1 MGGELRTRWRVF
13 PGWHWVAVALVIPIA
28 GLIGGAVSGPVDA
41 PLPALIGGVV
51 TGAGLG
57 AVQWL
62 VARDTFGDGWI
73 WISTSAL
80 AYGFGLVAGAAVV
93 GYETD
98 LGSLAAM
105 GAISGVVLGL
115 GQGIALTQQGHRE
128 LGLAW
133 AAASSAFGPMTAIDL
148 RSFRRGSALF
158 SFLSITIDLRAAPRA
173 RVDDV
178 PLNRSPKRGYG
189 RKARCLADRTF
200 PDESAL
206 RKVVLVRDQSRLLKS
221 NLALQR

>member
-1 MGGELRTRWRVF
+1 MGDELHSRLRVF
-13 PGWHWVAVALVIPIA
+13 PGWHWVAVAVAIPIA

-41 PLPALIGGVV
+41 PLPALIGGVL

-73 WISTSAL
+73 WIATSAL

-105 GAISGVVLGL
+105 GAISGVALGV

-133 AAASSAFGPMTAIDL
+133 AAAMPVLLAAGWVATTLGGIDVDQQFTVFGAIGAVVFMILSGLVLARFPPSTVRTA
-148 RSFRRGSALF
+148 
-158 SFLSITIDLRAAPRA
+158 
-173 RVDDV
+173 
-178 PLNRSPKRGYG
+178 
-189 RKARCLADRTF
+189 
-200 PDESAL
+200 
-206 RKVVLVRDQSRLLKS
+206 
-221 NLALQR
+221 